1 MADLNEQEI
10 RKLVEEAVQQ
20 LGSNVSGEA
29 VNQVVREAA
38 AKINVP
44 VNTSA
49 PQPQIQP
56 SAVGQNRIIVTAFGK
71 NRRGILAGLTGV
83 LSETGCDILDLSQ
96 KLLQEF
102 FTTMLLVDI
111 SESSLPF
118 EEIKAKVTAK
128 GEELDLKVII
138 QHEAIFNAMHRV

>member
-20 LGSNVSGEA
+20 LGANVSGDA
-29 VNQVVREAA
+29 VSQVVQEAA
-38 AKINVP
+38 AKITSPANV
-44 VNTSA
+44 SA
-49 PQPQIQP
+49 PLPQP
-56 SAVGQNRIIVTAFGK
+56 SALQQNRIIVTAFGK

-83 LSETGCDILDLSQ
+83 LAETGCDILDLSQ

-111 SESSLPF
+111 SESSQSF
-118 EEIKAKVTAK
+118 EDIKSKVTAK

>member
-10 RKLVEEAVQQ
+10 RRLVEEAVQQ
-20 LGSNVSGEA
+20 LGANVSGDA
-29 VNQVVREAA
+29 VSQVVQEAA
-38 AKINVP
+38 AKINAP
-44 VNTSA
+44 ANISA
-49 PQPQIQP
+49 PLMQQP
-56 SAVGQNRIIVTAFGK
+56 AVQQSRIIVTAFGK

-83 LSETGCDILDLSQ
+83 LSESGCDILDLSQ

-118 EEIKAKVTAK
+118 EEIKTKVTAK

>member
-10 RKLVEEAVQQ
+10 RRLVEEAVQQ
-20 LGSNVSGEA
+20 LGANVSGDA
-29 VNQVVREAA
+29 VSQVVQEAA
-38 AKINVP
+38 AKINAP
-44 VNTSA
+44 ANTSA
-49 PQPQIQP
+49 PLPQQPGVQQ
-56 SAVGQNRIIVTAFGK
+56 SRIIVTAFGK

-83 LSETGCDILDLSQ
+83 LAESGCDILDLSQ

-118 EEIKAKVTAK
+118 EEIKTKVTAK
-128 GEELDLKVII
+128 GEALDLKVII

>member
-10 RKLVEEAVQQ
+10 RRLVEEAVQQ
-20 LGSNVSGEA
+20 LGANVSGDA
-29 VNQVVREAA
+29 VSQVVQEAA
-38 AKINVP
+38 AKINTPANV
-44 VNTSA
+44 SA
-49 PQPQIQP
+49 PLPQPLTLQ
-56 SAVGQNRIIVTAFGK
+56 QNRIIVTAFGK

-83 LSETGCDILDLSQ
+83 LSESGCDILDLSQ

-118 EEIKAKVTAK
+118 EEIKTKVTAK

>member
-1 MADLNEQEI
+1 MADLKEQEI

-20 LGSNVSGEA
+20 LGSGASSEA
-29 VNQVVREAA
+29 VNQVVQEAA
-38 AKINVP
+38 AKI
-44 VNTSA
+44 SA
-49 PQPQIQP
+49 PAGASAPLPQP
-56 SAVGQNRIIVTAFGK
+56 SAVGQSRIIVTAFGK

-83 LSETGCDILDLSQ
+83 LADSGCDILDLSQ

-111 SESSLPF
+111 SESSLSF
-118 EEIKAKVTAK
+118 EEIKSKITER
-128 GEELDLKVII
+128 GEALDLKVII